1 MTYKLHQVTY
11 NNNNNSSKTHWF
23 SPICPMGEN
32 QWVLESFECTVL
44 FFCQLP
50 EHGSAH
56 FRKKYDWSKIIFT
69 TGEIRVTCPDHKFLL
84 QHWRLCHA
92 FSIRF
97 KYVPA
102 FMCTYNRIFIFFSLL
117 GWMSFMV
124 LKYVGMFLATN
135 PVWYPAM
142 ETLLKNLLD
151 WLQICRVTY
160 LVIWENQMLCYRC
173 SFLVSYRL

>member
-1 MTYKLHQVTY
+1 
-11 NNNNNSSKTHWF
+11 
-23 SPICPMGEN
+23 MGEN

-50 EHGSAH
+50 EHGSAY

-84 QHWRLCHA
+84 QHWCSCHA

-97 KYVPA
+97 KCVPA
-102 FMCTYNRIFIFFSLL
+102 FMCTYNRIFFFHFQGECLSWCLNML
-117 GWMSFMV
+117 VCFW
-124 LKYVGMFLATN
+124 LPTQL
-135 PVWYPAM
+135 YPAM

>member
-11 NNNNNSSKTHWF
+11 NNNNSSKTHWF
-23 SPICPMGEN
+23 SPIYPMGEN

-50 EHGSAH
+50 EHGSAY

-69 TGEIRVTCPDHKFLL
+69 TGEIWVTCPDHKFLL
-84 QHWRLCHA
+84 QHWCLCHA

-102 FMCTYNRIFIFFSLL
+102 FMCTYNRIFFFFFHFQGECLSWCLNMLVCFWLPTLFDTQLWKPCLRTFWIGYRFAELL
-117 GWMSFMV
+117 
-124 LKYVGMFLATN
+124 
-135 PVWYPAM
+135 
-142 ETLLKNLLD
+142 
-151 WLQICRVTY
+151 I
-160 LVIWENQMLCYRC
+160 
-173 SFLVSYRL
+173 

>member
-1 MTYKLHQVTY
+1 MSYGWKSVGFRVLRMYCSVLLST
-11 NNNNNSSKTHWF
+11 SRAWF
-23 SPICPMGEN
+23 STP
-32 QWVLESFECTVL
+32 
-44 FFCQLP
+44 
-50 EHGSAH
+50 
-56 FRKKYDWSKIIFT
+56 DWSKIIFT

-84 QHWRLCHA
+84 QHWCLCHA

-173 SFLVSYRL
+173 SFLVLYRL